1 MTDQSPPR
9 PARALAAPLALTA
22 LLALAAG
29 CNPDS
34 ALGDTSIDGLAV
46 QPRPDMSSVPGG
58 SSPPPQDMGP
68 PPVDLAIPPP
78 LDMYAPDSSP
88 EGGASGGAG
97 ALPDGGV
104 PMGSPCD
111 PRLHA
116 VACEQGYVCS
126 PIPGGQVHQGRCEQG
141 DGCDLLTGDPCGG
154 DAPQCQLAGLAT
166 RCGSPAPARGLGQ
179 PCLDEFNRALP
190 CAEGL
195 ICNFSVCTP
204 ACDPAADPAADPPD
218 PDAALCATGQ
228 RCVDLSGPLG
238 QTVGYCGAYG
248 ECDPATH
255 DGCAP
260 DELCGFGVRP
270 DDLRVVTF
278 CAPAGALGE
287 GEPCRDGGGLD
298 ESCGRGLLCLGP
310 MGGQL
315 CRRLCDTGAYLNPC
329 PSGQA
334 CRERIVLGGVPVY
347 NVGLCITNP

>member
-9 PARALAAPLALTA
+9 LARALAAPLTLTA

-46 QPRPDMSSVPGG
+46 LPTPDMSSIAADAAPPPDM
-58 SSPPPQDMGP
+58 SPPSPDLAPPPQ
-68 PPVDLAIPPP
+68 
-78 LDMYAPDSSP
+78 LDMFIP
-88 EGGASGGAG
+88 EVDAGPAGGAG
-97 ALPDGGV
+97 GGALFDGGV
-104 PMGSPCD
+104 PTGSPCD

-116 VACEQGYVCS
+116 AACEQGFVCT
-126 PIPGGQVHQGRCEQG
+126 PIPGGAVYQGRCEEG
-141 DGCDLLTGDPCGG
+141 DGCDLLTGEPCGG
-154 DAPQCQLAGLAT
+154 DAPQCQLSGLAT
-166 RCGSPAPARGLGQ
+166 RCGAPAPERGLGQ

-238 QTVGYCGAYG
+238 RPAGYCGAYG

-278 CAPAGALGE
+278 CTPAGARGE
-287 GEPCRDGGGLD
+287 GEPCREGGALE
-298 ESCGRGLLCLGP
+298 ESCGRGLLCLGAAA
-310 MGGQL
+310 GGQL
-315 CRRLCDTGAYLNPC
+315 CRRLCDTGAYLNAC
-329 PSGQA
+329 PPNQA

-347 NVGLCITNP
+347 NIGLCITNP